1 MVIIII
7 WIRKMMNKK
16 LIANLE
22 ERENKE
28 VAHLMRSLRSNV
40 SNLRMKH
47 PKVYLSSLCKKVLK
61 I

>member
-1 MVIIII
+1 
-7 WIRKMMNKK
+7 MMNKK
-16 LIANLE
+16 MIANLE

-28 VAHLMRSLRSNV
+28 VAHLMSSLRSNV